1 MIYVCQYCGHEFD
14 EPKLFQE
21 YMGEH
26 FGFPAYEKV
35 YGCPLCGSNYEEKT
49 DYAEETFDG

>member
-1 MIYVCQYCGHEFD
+1 MIYVCQNCGHEFE
-14 EPKLFQE
+14 EPELFQE

-49 DYAEETFDG
+49 DYAEEAFNG